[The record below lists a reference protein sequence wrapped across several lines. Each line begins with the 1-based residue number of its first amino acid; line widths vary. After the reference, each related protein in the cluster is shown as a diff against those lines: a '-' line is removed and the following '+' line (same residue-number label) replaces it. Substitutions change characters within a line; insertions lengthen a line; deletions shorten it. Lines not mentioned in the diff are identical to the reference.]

1 MAFTSTLIKREPL
14 NNGKIQ
20 EVWLWLATAVTTG
33 TVTPDSTDAQGIGKV
48 KSIDGCTSTVTST
61 DAALV
66 LTYTDNVAR
75 AAITVTCSSGNTG
88 VLTLWGNAQ

>member
-1 MAFTSTLIKREPL
+1 MAFTSSLIKREPL

-20 EVWLWLATAVTTG
+20 ELWLWTATAVTTG
-33 TVTPDSTDAQGIGKV
+33 TVTPDSTDAQGIGEI
-48 KSIDGCTSTVTST
+48 KSIDGVTSTVTST

-66 LTYTDNVAR
+66 LTYSDNISRGTV
-75 AAITVTCSSGNTG
+75 TVTCTAASTG

>member
-20 EVWLWLATAVTTG
+20 ELWLWLATAVTTG
-33 TVTPDSTDAQGIGKV
+33 TITPDTTDAQKIGLI
-48 KSIDGCTSTVTST
+48 KSIDGTTSTVTTT

-75 AAITVTCSSGNTG
+75 AAITVTCASGSTG
-88 VLTLWGNAQ
+88 VITLWGNAQ